1 VEVGPAGHPHGSGT
15 HPTAMRKNREG
26 IVGGI
31 LVGLMA
37 IVFVFF

>member
-1 VEVGPAGHPHGSGT
+1 MG
-15 HPTAMRKNREG
+15 RNKEG

-37 IVFVFF
+37 IGVVFF